1 MDLFVSMSQAEVFPL
16 SIAEAQSCGLPVIC
30 LNTGGMPEMIKQN
43 INGYVVGST
52 SDLVETLNRF
62 IQPEVTLERMRDS
75 ARNYALTNYSLEVVT
90 KKYIEIYNSL
100 ISD

>member
-1 MDLFVSMSQAEVFPL
+1 
-16 SIAEAQSCGLPVIC
+16 
-30 LNTGGMPEMIKQN
+30 
-43 INGYVVGST
+43 
-52 SDLVETLNRF
+52 
-62 IQPEVTLERMRDS
+62 MRDS